1 MKPRTEHK
9 TTTRQENE
17 TTVRTQDHRK
27 TENETTVRTQD
38 HRKTG
43 G

>member
-1 MKPRTEHK
+1 MKQRTEHK

-17 TTVRTQDHRK
+17 TTD
-27 TENETTVRTQD
+27 RTQD

-43 G
+43 E